1 MNWAREVALRII
13 EERPNE
19 EIYTVAS
26 GVSPSGFVHIGNFR
40 EIATPY
46 LVAKELRR
54 LGKNVRYILS
64 FDEFDRFRKV
74 PGNIVPSYEQYIGR
88 AYTDIPS
95 PFTENESYAEYMEK
109 RFLGELEQMGVE
121 VECIY
126 QTKEY
131 QSGRYNKYIKIA
143 MDNRDRIFSIIDD
156 FRTQDSTEEE
166 RRNYYPISI
175 YCPECHT
182 DSTTIHNYN
191 EETGEVEY
199 TCTCG
204 HKDTLNINNA
214 TNIKL
219 QWKVDWPMRWMI
231 ENVTFE
237 TGGIDHSA
245 ANGSKA
251 VSERVAREIYNFEPP
266 MYIPYNFIGIKGGG
280 AKMSSSTGNVLTI
293 TDLLQVYDP
302 NIIWWFYAR
311 FDNMHAFDIAL
322 DTDVI
327 RYYSEY
333 DRWVKLYFNGNI
345 DDKNKTILD
354 LTNVEESYLQ
364 NPNFSYLA
372 TFLPIVNYDINLLKE
387 LLQKENINT
396 ETEQFNDRLQRAE
409 YWVNNYGTD
418 YQVTLLDTFNIDY
431 YNTLSNIEQTW
442 LQNTITL
449 LDNNYETTNDLQ
461 TALYDV
467 VKETLHDE
475 SELKQQQ
482 KRYFQ
487 ILYNMLLGT
496 DQGPKLGLFLMA
508 LNKDK
513 LKELLCN
520 K

>member
-1 MNWAREVALRII
+1 MNWAKEVALKII

-46 LVAKELRR
+46 LVAKELRK
-54 LGKNVRYILS
+54 LGKKVRYILS

-74 PGNIVPSYEQYIGR
+74 PGNIDSSYEKYIGMP
-88 AYTDIPS
+88 YTEIPS
-95 PFTENESYAEYMEK
+95 PFTENESYASYMEN
-109 RFLGELEQMGVE
+109 RFLNELKAMDVD

-143 MDNRDRIFSIIDD
+143 MDNRDKIFDIIDD

-166 RRNYYPISI
+166 RKDYYPISI
-175 YCPECHT
+175 YCPLCKK
-182 DSTTIHNYN
+182 DSTKIVSYN
-191 EETGEVEY
+191 SNNGEVKY
-199 TCTCG
+199 TCECG
-204 HKDTLNINNA
+204 HRGNLNIQNA
-214 TNIKL
+214 TNVKL

-231 ENVTFE
+231 ERVTFE

-245 ANGSKA
+245 SNGSKA
-251 VSERVAREIYNFEPP
+251 VSERVAREIFNYEPP
-266 MYIPYNFIGIKGGG
+266 VYIPYNFIGIKGGG

-293 TDLLQVYDP
+293 TDLLKVYDK

-322 DTDVI
+322 DNDVI
-327 RYYSEY
+327 RYYSEF

-345 DDKNKTILD
+345 DDKNRSILD
-354 LTNVEESYLQ
+354 LTNVKEDYLK

-372 TFLPIVNYDINLLKE
+372 TFLPIVNFDKKLLIELLK
-387 LLQKENINT
+387 KEKINT
-396 ETEQFNDRLQRAE
+396 NTEQFNNRLKLAE
-409 YWVNNYGTD
+409 YWVNNYGAD
-418 YQVTLLDTFNIDY
+418 YQVNLL
-431 YNTLSNIEQTW
+431 SERNIEFYEILTDLEKAW
-442 LQNTITL
+442 LNATISLIDDNFNTT
-449 LDNNYETTNDLQ
+449 DELQ

-467 VKETLHDE
+467 VKDGILIDK
-475 SELKQQQ
+475 ELKIAQ

-487 ILYNMLLGT
+487 ILYNMLLGK

-508 LNKDK
+508 VDK
-513 LKELLCN
+513 SKIKSLLEI
-520 K
+520 